1 MAHKRSSKLQN
12 LLFVRG
18 LARQIVP
25 LAVVWSAVDWY
36 LVKPACGV
44 IFLLLT
50 GNYVLVWLLS
60 WVARSLLNGPWR
72 VRPWQTL
79 VLIINF
85 VSLPIVYYVVH
96 GEIVWGFLGINVSMF
111 AGLFA
116 STAILVYFGD
126 RLPMNQIFAAERGM
140 ELPVR
145 EPMPQADSRRA

>member
-1 MAHKRSSKLQN
+1 MGRRRTDLRKT
-12 LLFVRG
+12 
-18 LARQIVP
+18 QIKIQLHSTGWQV
-25 LAVVWSAVDWY
+25 LIRKKHLEHRVGHFFGDS
-36 LVKPACGV
+36 
-44 IFLLLT
+44 IFLLLA

-79 VLIINF
+79 VLMLNF
-85 VSLPIVYYVVH
+85 VSLPIVYYRVH
-96 GEIVWGFLGINVSMF
+96 GEMVWGFLGINVLLF

-126 RLPMNQIFAAERGM
+126 RLPMNQIFAADRGM

-145 EPMPQADSRRA
+145 EPMPQADSHGS

>member
-1 MAHKRSSKLQN
+1 MARKRSAKLQN
-12 LLFVRG
+12 LLFIRG

-25 LAVVWSAVDWY
+25 LAVLWSAVDWY
-36 LVKPACGV
+36 LVKPVCGV

-79 VLIINF
+79 VLMLNF
-85 VSLPIVYYVVH
+85 VSLPIVYYRVH
-96 GEIVWGFLGINVSMF
+96 GEMVWGFLGINVLLF

-145 EPMPQADSRRA
+145 EPMAQADSRGT